1 MEKAAF
7 YLLTTIVLLCAAIA
21 VTRRNVTHA
30 AVILGTALFAVAG
43 IFLLLHATFPFILQ
57 LILVIALAAAVWGSA
72 GTENNALPANLG
84 EQRSSRA
91 RLVGVVITLLL
102 VVHVVFTV
110 YWGPRLAPRGLL
122 LLAAASPAAQTLKMA
137 EVWRSLFQNYLLP
150 SEIIVA
156 LLLVAGVA
164 RNAIHRKDI

>member
-1 MEKAAF
+1 MEKVAF
-7 YLLTTIVLLCAAIA
+7 YLLATIIFLCAAIA

-57 LILVIALAAAVWGSA
+57 LILVMALAAAVWGPS
-72 GTENNALPANLG
+72 GTRNNAPSASLG
-84 EQRSSRA
+84 EQQSSRA
-91 RLVGVVITLLL
+91 RLVGVVIALLL

-122 LLAAASPAAQTLKMA
+122 LLAAASPATQTLRMP

-150 SEIIVA
+150 SEIVVA
-156 LLLVAGVA
+156 LAFVAGVA
-164 RNAIHRKDI
+164 RNAIHRKDT